1 MLIGIVGAPNKGKST
16 LFSALTMV
24 DAEIANYPFTTIKP
38 NFGVTY
44 ATKQCVEKELNTK
57 CNPRNSLCANGI
69 RMLPINIVDVAG
81 LVEGAHEGKGM
92 GNQFLNDLASA
103 DALIIVAD
111 ASGTTDQNGNST
123 MDSDPVK
130 DIEIVVNEITEWFV
144 SIIKKNIS
152 SIARKED
159 GLSALA
165 NVLTGI
171 GATKAQIEAAASS
184 SYLPLSNITWN
195 DQDIRS
201 FASELLKIN
210 KPMVIAANKSDS
222 LHAEANTRKLIER
235 FGSAK
240 VFPCSAA
247 VELALR
253 KAARQGIIDYMPGSS
268 SFNIIKQGI
277 SEEQRSAL
285 TYMQNFIKA
294 HGTNV
299 QQMLNSIVFNI
310 LNNIVVYPVEDESK
324 YADHFGNVLPDA
336 ILIKKGS
343 TAQQLAY
350 KIHTDLGDSMLYAID
365 AKKKMRIAKDYVLN
379 DNDVIKIVSAAKKK

>member
-277 SEEQRSAL
+277 SEEQRGAL

-365 AKKKMRIAKDYVLN
+365 AKKKMRIAKDYALN